1 MINLD
6 NIGATLLI
14 ILFLIELT
22 IAWRNDSGQEVIKDM
37 MANFTVGL
45 IILPVGLLMKGVAF
59 SLYSLVYH
67 FAFFKPE
74 STIWLFIAAF
84 IACDFVMY
92 LFHLLGHKSRIFWA
106 AHVTHHSSVHFNLS
120 VGIRVNFFHT
130 LYRFL
135 FWAPLCLLG
144 IPPWMILL
152 NETIS
157 YLWNVIIHT
166 ERVKKLGW
174 LDLILNTPSN
184 HRVHHGSNPQY
195 IDKNLGG
202 ILIIFDHLFGTYEK
216 EDEKPIYGITH
227 NIQTHNPTKILLHEY
242 QDIFNQLPK
251 IPSWKGKLQ
260 FLFLAPGSERWKNQL
275 SLSTLKTIDLSPL
288 PLEENKVIEDPL
300 MANP

>member
-1 MINLD
+1 MLNID
-6 NIGATLLI
+6 NIGAALLAVLI
-14 ILFLIELT
+14 LIELCV
-22 IAWRNDSGQEVIKDM
+22 AWKLQSDQNVIKDM

-59 SLYSLVYH
+59 SLYTLVYH

-74 STIWLFIAAF
+74 STIWLFIVAF

-135 FWAPLCLLG
+135 FWAPLCLFG

-157 YLWNVIIHT
+157 YLWNVVIHT
-166 ERVKKLGW
+166 ERVKKLGI
-174 LDLILNTPSN
+174 LDFILNTPSN

-195 IDKNLGG
+195 LDKNLGG
-202 ILIIFDHLFGTYEK
+202 ILIVFDHLFGTYQK
-216 EDEKPIYGITH
+216 EEEKPVYGITH
-227 NIQTHNPTKILLHEY
+227 NIHTHNPAKILLHEY
-242 QDIFNQLPK
+242 HDIWQQLPK
-251 IPSWKGKLQ
+251 IPTWKGKLQ
-260 FLFLAPGSERWKNQL
+260 YLFLSPGSGKWKSQV
-275 SLSTLKTIDLSPL
+275 SPAISVNTHL
-288 PLEENKVIEDPL
+288 IPQKVKSR
-300 MANP
+300 

>member
-1 MINLD
+1 MLNLE
-6 NIGATLLI
+6 NIGALVLALLI
-14 ILFLIELT
+14 LIEL
-22 IAWRNDSGQEVIKDM
+22 IVAWKLQSNQEVIHDM
-37 MANFTVGL
+37 LANFTVGL
-45 IILPVGLLMKGVAF
+45 VILPVGLMMKGVAYG
-59 SLYSLVYH
+59 LYSIVYS

-74 STIWLFIAAF
+74 TTIWLWIAGF

-202 ILIIFDHLFGTYEK
+202 ILIIFDHIFGTYQR
-216 EDEKPIYGITH
+216 EDVKPVYGITH
-227 NIQTHNPTKILLHEY
+227 NIQTHNPAKILLHEY
-242 QDIFNQLPK
+242 QDIFKQLPK
-251 IPSWKGKLQ
+251 IPSWKRKLQ
-260 FLFLAPGSERWKNQL
+260 FLFLAPGSEKWKQIPQSFAKSKNLITQ
-275 SLSTLKTIDLSPL
+275 SLES
-288 PLEENKVIEDPL
+288 
-300 MANP
+300 